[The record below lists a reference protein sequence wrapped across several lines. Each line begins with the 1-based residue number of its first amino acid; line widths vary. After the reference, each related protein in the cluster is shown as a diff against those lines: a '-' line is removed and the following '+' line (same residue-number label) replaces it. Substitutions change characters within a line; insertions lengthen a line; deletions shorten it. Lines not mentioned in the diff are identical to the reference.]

1 MIKSVKD
8 RESWQFSQSWDI
20 RNTSSIPLKQNKKR
34 SPSSMNTLCAIRK
47 PAFHRK
53 ETVNYDDVVVFV

>member
-1 MIKSVKD
+1 MRSIISD
-8 RESWQFSQSWDI
+8 RGRYI
-20 RNTSSIPLKQNKKR
+20 RTEFAYITKFGRISEISSDMKE
-34 SPSSMNTLCAIRK
+34 LCAIRK